1 MKILNALILV
11 IITGIIIA
19 GCGGGSSGYTGGVSS
34 VEPTSTVIPAVTPA
48 APSAGGVFKITVNI
62 PGYEVSKKDSLTA
75 NVLPYGSKTLRVTIT
90 GEAIDSPMVET
101 TPIPSPAPP
110 SVTVTVSNVPV
121 GLNEALLEVLDEGG
135 NVIAHYKHGFYMTA
149 GGTAGPPG
157 VIYLGVVI
165 TGGNY
170 IPKDIDV
177 EPGTELYF
185 ENWDSAERTVETT
198 PSLSPL
204 MSPIPGVIPAVQ
216 PNTAAIYHS
225 ASHTFNTAGIFTY
238 TGAGGGR
245 ILVYGSPSLTSI
257 RDTWNAAGGDNYDNS
272 DSELTL
278 QFTLSGINFGDNISM
293 VSGKVEFVNVDTS
306 NILTAS
312 VNSSDWTDTEIK
324 GTVTIPAS
332 GVSPDPG
339 GRGKYLVRVTVRN
352 SNTDSSMV
360 YYLKGSG
367 NYNITVN

>member
-185 ENWDSAERTVETT
+185 
-198 PSLSPL
+198 
-204 MSPIPGVIPAVQ
+204 
-216 PNTAAIYHS
+216 
-225 ASHTFNTAGIFTY
+225 
-238 TGAGGGR
+238 
-245 ILVYGSPSLTSI
+245 
-257 RDTWNAAGGDNYDNS
+257 
-272 DSELTL
+272 
-278 QFTLSGINFGDNISM
+278 
-293 VSGKVEFVNVDTS
+293 
-306 NILTAS
+306 
-312 VNSSDWTDTEIK
+312 
-324 GTVTIPAS
+324 
-332 GVSPDPG
+332 
-339 GRGKYLVRVTVRN
+339 
-352 SNTDSSMV
+352 
-360 YYLKGSG
+360 
-367 NYNITVN
+367 